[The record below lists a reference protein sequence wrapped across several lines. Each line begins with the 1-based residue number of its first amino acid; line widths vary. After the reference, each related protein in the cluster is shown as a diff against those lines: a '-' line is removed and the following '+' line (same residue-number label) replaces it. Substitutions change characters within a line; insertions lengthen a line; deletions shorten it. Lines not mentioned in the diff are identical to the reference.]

1 MKIEELKQG
10 QAVWV
15 KGFVDLSVFGGC
27 GGFINFYNQDGNHC
41 GHISRNNVRE
51 MKEEDVQIDQL
62 EQQKPV
68 VAQVAID
75 YYNEYKNVLSS
86 FDEWFCGFY
95 DDKFDEEFEK
105 AEELRIWLYDNDN
118 KINLQHEL
126 ALATLIVNG
135 PDAVTVEKEKLYT
148 VEIPNPNAKGHNKIY
163 LCKADN
169 TGKVYLCKGNFNPR
183 KNKNLWLTEQEIRK
197 DFDWAWQWKK
207 EVTE

>member
-1 MKIEELKQG
+1 MKIENKKAYIPCEIVGTQINNGLDIRVRIDKTH
-10 QAVWV
+10 
-15 KGFVDLSVFGGC
+15 DLY
-27 GGFINFYNQDGNHC
+27 INRKLLIPD
-41 GHISRNNVRE
+41 
-51 MKEEDVQIDQL
+51 IDQP
-62 EQQKPV
+62 KPV
-68 VAQVAID
+68 VPQVAID

-148 VEIPNPNAKGHNKIY
+148 VVIPNPHEKQLSYVLMRRPNGNVIINVVHSSNLDLLKT
-163 LCKADN
+163 DN
-169 TGKVYLCKGNFNPR
+169 DLQ
-183 KNKNLWLTEQEIRK
+183 LTEKEIKK

>member
-1 MKIEELKQG
+1 MKIENKKAYIPCEIVENQINNGLDIRVRIDKTH
-10 QAVWV
+10 
-15 KGFVDLSVFGGC
+15 DLY
-27 GGFINFYNQDGNHC
+27 INRKLLIPD
-41 GHISRNNVRE
+41 
-51 MKEEDVQIDQL
+51 IDQP
-62 EQQKPV
+62 KKV
-68 VAQVAID
+68 VPQVAID

-148 VEIPNPNAKGHNKIY
+148 VEIPNPHEKQLSYVLMRRPNGNVIINVVHSSNLDLLKT
-163 LCKADN
+163 DN
-169 TGKVYLCKGNFNPR
+169 DLQ
-183 KNKNLWLTEQEIRK
+183 LTEKEIKK
-197 DFDWAWQWKK
+197 DFDWAFRWAE

>member
-1 MKIEELKQG
+1 MKIEEAKQ
-10 QAVWV
+10 AI
-15 KGFVDLSVFGGC
+15 KARSKEMAEKNA
-27 GGFINFYNQDGNHC
+27 INSF
-41 GHISRNNVRE
+41 GHIPVQQAIPIS
-51 MKEEDVQIDQL
+51 DVIKILDQIDQP
-62 EQQKPV
+62 KPV
-68 VAQVAID
+68 VPQVAID

-135 PDAVTVEKEKLYT
+135 PDAVTVQKEKLYT
-148 VEIPNPNAKGHNKIY
+148 VEIPNPNTIAITALKKSNVGDVVMCYQI
-163 LCKADN
+163 DN
-169 TGKVYLCKGNFNPR
+169 YW
-183 KNKNLWLTEQEIRK
+183 KNNSRYQLTEAEIRK
-197 DFDWAWQWKK
+197 DFDWAFRWAE